1 MAVARHKVDAR
12 PDTVAPV
19 LYAKQCGTQ
28 AEASSTAY
36 HGHFTGKLR
45 QHRRVAIRGRQRE
58 ECPSSREQC
67 RAPGAPSASPSPP
80 PNGGIKAWLQ
90 VVGAFFFVFNT
101 WGMANSFGVFQ
112 AYYETTLIPDSTAS
126 AISWIGSIQGFL
138 QLFVG
143 VFCGRAFDA
152 GYFYLLGSLGIFLS
166 VFGVMMT
173 SLASEYWQLFLAQG
187 LCLGLGTGCLFTPSI
202 ALVGQYFSTRRSLAT
217 GIAACG
223 STVGGII
230 YPIAVKRLIDSV
242 GFPWAVR
249 AMGFIMLGTLLFG
262 FALLKPR
269 LPPRKSGPI
278 VDITAFTDMT
288 YSSFVV
294 GLAFGFLAFFIP
306 FFYSES
312 FALNIGVGGDL
323 SFYLLS
329 IMNAASM
336 FGRILPTALA
346 DKIGNLNTIVPCAY
360 ISGAVV
366 LAWIS
371 VKSQGGLFAAAVIY
385 GFFSGSIM
393 ALPAAILAA
402 LSPSLNQ
409 IGTRIGMALTIGSI
423 GVLLGSPIAGAILT
437 LQSDASRVGE
447 KGALDFSGALTFTGS
462 ALLLCAILM
471 TMTRFSKAG
480 LTLRKV

>member
-1 MAVARHKVDAR
+1 MGTSHDNGGSTAGSQSELDSEKNAQAVASNIG
-12 PDTVAPV
+12 PPI
-19 LYAKQCGTQ
+19 L
-28 AEASSTAY
+28 
-36 HGHFTGKLR
+36 L
-45 QHRRVAIRGRQRE
+45 
-58 ECPSSREQC
+58 P
-67 RAPGAPSASPSPP
+67 ASPPPP
-80 PNGGIKAWLQ
+80 PNGGLKAWLQ

-112 AYYETTLIPDSTAS
+112 AYYETTLIPDSTPS

-152 GYFYLLGSLGIFLS
+152 GYFYLLGSLGIFS
-166 VFGVMMT
+166 PA
-173 SLASEYWQLFLAQG
+173 SAWDLALNVCS
-187 LCLGLGTGCLFTPSI
+187 FTPSV

-230 YPIAVKRLIDSV
+230 YPIAVKRLVDSV

-249 AMGFIMLGTLLFG
+249 AMALVMLGTLLLG

-278 VDITAFTDMT
+278 VDLAAFTDMA

-306 FFYSES
+306 FFHSES
-312 FALNIGVGGDL
+312 FALNIGVDEDL

-336 FGRILPTALA
+336 FGRIVPTSLA
-346 DKIGNLNTIVPCAY
+346 DKIGNLNIIVPCCY

-366 LAWIS
+366 LAWTS
-371 VKSQGGLFAAAVIY
+371 VDSQGGLSAAAVVY
-385 GFFSGSIM
+385 AFFSGSIM
-393 ALPAAILAA
+393 ALPPAILTT

-409 IGTRIGMALTIGSI
+409 IGTRIGMALSVGSL
-423 GVLLGSPIAGAILT
+423 GVLIGSPIAGEILT
-437 LQSDASRVGE
+437 VQSDASRVGE
-447 KGALDFSGALTFTGS
+447 EGASDFTGALALTGS
-462 ALLLCAILM
+462 ALLLCAVLM
-471 TMTRFSKAG
+471 TMTIFSRAALK
-480 LTLRKV
+480 LRKVSRRNQVSRAGLPA